1 MHADRRVCEVA
12 ERYRPVQPRS
22 GLSSALPSARIA
34 DSCRWRS
41 SGVEQLI
48 CNQRVGGSNPLASS
62 RPGLSARLLRWRCS
76 DRACGQKDL
85 AGLMWQRERG
95 GIQTLRDIAGVLYH
109 GEIPEWSKGTDCK
122 SVAVR
127 LRRFESSSPHQ
138 TDQQV
143 WGGTSSMGGNS
154 SVGRASAFQ
163 AEGRGFES
171 RFPLQLKF
179 EVENRRPRGSGV
191 EHFLGKEG
199 VIGSNPIVGS
209 TSGCLDWPGPGG
221 RDEDTAL
228 GAREEW
234 A

>member
-1 MHADRRVCEVA
+1 VA
-12 ERYRPVQPRS
+12 AFRQ
-22 GLSSALPSARIA
+22 GL
-34 DSCRWRS
+34 
-41 SGVEQLI
+41 QM
-48 CNQRVGGSNPLASS
+48 
-62 RPGLSARLLRWRCS
+62 
-76 DRACGQKDL
+76 KDL
-85 AGLMWQRERG
+85 AEHMKQRQG
-95 GIQTLRDIAGVLYH
+95 GMIRTLCGVADDPYN

-209 TSGCLDWPGPGG
+209 TSGHLDWPESGG
-221 RDEDTAL
+221 RVEESAL